1 MKKPIFYLLIFSL
14 TVLAFTVN
22 AQDVSLGVRGGL
34 SIPNLSSGNST
45 NPLNSGYSSRVGG
58 DFGIFADFKISKLF
72 SLQPMLEYSQQGG
85 IKNGYQAFPTP
96 PSVAA
101 ATPPGYPVPP
111 YLWATFNNTSKINY
125 LMLPILAKFGWDFK
139 AAPIRFYI
147 DAGPFLA
154 LLASAHQIT
163 SGSSQV
169 YADEASTQPASNG
182 PQSFNA
188 TTDIKDQL
196 HSANV
201 GVEANIGFAYKMKK
215 SALFIEGGFNYG
227 FINIQKGTANGKN
240 NTGAGTVAVGYS
252 FAL

>member
-1 MKKPIFYLLIFSL
+1 MKKPISYLIILTL

-34 SIPNLSSGNST
+34 SIPNLSSGNSD

-58 DFGIFADFKISKLF
+58 DAGIFLDFKISNLF

-85 IKNGYQAFPTP
+85 KKNGFQAFPTP
-96 PSVAA
+96 PQVVAQYPA
-101 ATPPGYPVPP
+101 GYAPT
-111 YLWATFNNTSKINY
+111 YLWATFNNMSKINY
-125 LMLPILAKFGWDFK
+125 LMLPILAKFGWNFK
-139 AAPIRFYI
+139 SAPVRFYV

-163 SGSSQV
+163 SGSSVV
-169 YADEASTQPASNG
+169 YADEKQTQPAGG
-182 PQSFNA
+182 PQSFDN
-188 TTDIKDQL
+188 TTDIKSDL

-201 GVEANIGFAYKMKK
+201 GVEGNIGFAYKMKK
-215 SALFIEGGFNYG
+215 SAIFIEGGFNYG

-240 NTGAGTVAVGYS
+240 NTGAGTVAIGYS
-252 FAL
+252 FQL